1 MPTFAIGPDGYYHP
15 ATEEELRSLILHAR
29 AQRKQLRVR
38 GSAHSFPRAIYT
50 DGRNSQGSASQD
62 LDVLLDK
69 YRAVTLVP
77 LPDDPD
83 HALVEVEA
91 GCNLGRDPFDPA
103 KTSTWEN
110 SLNWQL
116 QREGY
121 ALEDMGGISHQTI
134 SGFLS
139 TSSSGGS
146 LTYAPADSVMRLRF
160 IDGTGEIHD
169 VSRDD
174 PDPDKRE
181 LFCAVG
187 VSMGLLGVLSKVW
200 LRVRRTYN
208 IFGSET
214 TSPTSTAA
222 IDLFGPGATDKPSLA
237 DFLRKASYS
246 RIMWWPQHGFDRVQ
260 VWQATR
266 MDPSPGFTP
275 KPYEELGR
283 APQLAA
289 LAGSLFYTILGNLDA
304 VAEVPGKLTDWF
316 ARLEGTLEGAP
327 DVNGCRD
334 PGVQIQPPPRVT
346 TDDVLGFLRDRLE
359 ASFADIAAAT
369 AEGSGLLASSQ
380 VRALIEGTGH
390 SLQAGLPSAL
400 AGAIT
405 KLVEL
410 LLTGGLGSPLA
421 QPLAEVLRDALPYV
435 IKHIIAPFVSD
446 GSEPFWDTWMCG
458 LPMDNQ
464 MDDRLWPTSFTEL
477 WVPLERATEVM
488 QTLQALYRG
497 GGDPVLAYEHTGAF
511 SCEIYAA
518 KASPFWMSPSYGTDV
533 LRINVFWFRKNA
545 GSASDEFFPR
555 FWKAL
560 KPFGWRPHWGKVL
573 PPTSPEWTSHYRE
586 QLPKLEA
593 FLALRDRLDPDRV
606 FLTQYW
612 QKSLGII

>member
-1 MPTFAIGPDGYYHP
+1 MTLIVPGPDGYCHP
-15 ATEEELRSLILHAR
+15 ATEEELRELILHAR
-29 AQRKQLRVR
+29 AQKKQLRVR
-38 GSAHSFPRAIYT
+38 GSAHSFPKAIYT
-50 DGRNSQGSASQD
+50 DGHNTQGAASED
-62 LDVLLDK
+62 FDVLLDR
-69 YRAVTLVP
+69 YRAVTWLP
-77 LPDDPD
+77 LPDDPG
-83 HALVEVEA
+83 HALVEIEA
-91 GCNLGRDPFDPA
+91 GCHLGKNPFDPA
-103 KTSTWEN
+103 KSSTWEN

-116 QREGY
+116 QRAGY
-121 ALEDMGGISHQTI
+121 ALEDLGGISHQTI

-146 LTYAPADSVMRLRF
+146 LTYAPTDSVVRLRF

-174 PDPDKRE
+174 PDPAKRE
-181 LFCAVG
+181 LFYAAG

-200 LRVRRTYN
+200 LRVRKTYN
-208 IFGSET
+208 VFGSET
-214 TSPTSTAA
+214 TSPISKAA
-222 IDLFGPGATDKPSLA
+222 VDLFGRGTGDRPSLGEFFRQA
-237 DFLRKASYS
+237 PYS
-246 RIMWWPQHGFDRVQ
+246 RIMWWPQHGFERVQ

-275 KPYEELGR
+275 RPYQELGR

-304 VAEVPGKLTDWF
+304 IADVPDKLTDWF
-316 ARLEGTLEGAP
+316 AQLEGTLEGAP

-334 PGVQIQPPPRVT
+334 PRSQTEPSPKHSV
-346 TDDVLGFLRDRLE
+346 DDVLSYLRSRIEVSL
-359 ASFADIAAAT
+359 AS
-369 AEGSGLLASSQ
+369 EGSTGEHKFPASPQ
-380 VRALIEGTGH
+380 ARALIEGTGH
-390 SLQAGLPSAL
+390 SLNDGLPRAL
-400 AGAIT
+400 AAAIT

-410 LLTGGLGSPLA
+410 LLTGGLESPLA
-421 QPLAEVLRDALPYV
+421 QPLAEVFRDALPYV

-477 WVPLERATEVM
+477 WVPMERSAEVM
-488 QTLQALYRG
+488 GALQELYRG

-511 SCEIYAA
+511 SCELYSARS
-518 KASPFWMSPSYGTDV
+518 SPFWMSPSYGRDT

-555 FWKAL
+555 FWRAL
-560 KPFGWRPHWGKVL
+560 KPFGLRPHWGKVL
-573 PPTSPEWTSHYRE
+573 PPASPEWTSHYRAE
-586 QLPKLEA
+586 YPMLEA
-593 FLALRDRLDPDRV
+593 FLALRNKLDPDGV

-612 QKSLGII
+612 RKNLGVP

>member
-1 MPTFAIGPDGYYHP
+1 MPTIAKGPDGYCHP
-15 ATEEELRSLILHAR
+15 ETEEEIRALILQAR
-29 AQRKQLRVR
+29 AEGRQLRVR

-50 DGRNSQGSASQD
+50 DGRNNQGSASKD
-62 LDVLLDK
+62 LDVLLDR
-69 YRAVTLVP
+69 YRAVTWVP

-91 GCNLGRDPFDPA
+91 GCHLGKNPFDPA

-116 QREGY
+116 QQKGY
-121 ALEDMGGISHQTI
+121 ALGDMGGISHQTI

-139 TSSSGGS
+139 TSSAGGS

-174 PDPDKRE
+174 PDPDKRA

-200 LRVRRTYN
+200 LRVRKTYN

-214 TSPTSTAA
+214 TSPTSAA
-222 IDLFGPGATDKPSLA
+222 AMDLFGPGADGKPSLA
-237 DFLRKASYS
+237 EFLRKAPYS
-246 RIMWWPQHGFDRVQ
+246 RLMWWPQHGFDRVQ

-266 MDPSPGFTP
+266 MDPSPGFSP

-283 APQLAA
+283 APRLAA
-289 LAGSLFYTILGNLDA
+289 LAGSLFYTVLGNLDD
-304 VAEVPGKLTDWF
+304 VTQVPGKLSDWF
-316 ARLEGTLEGAP
+316 TLLEGALEGAP

-334 PGVQIQPPPRVT
+334 AAAPSPPAARVT
-346 TDDVLGFLRDRLE
+346 TDEVLAYLRDRLE
-359 ASFADIAAAT
+359 ASLTKLDAVEGLGPLAT
-369 AEGSGLLASSQ
+369 TP
-380 VRALIEGTGH
+380 VRALIEGTGQ
-390 SLQAGLPSAL
+390 SLQRGLPSAL

-405 KLVEL
+405 KLTEL
-410 LLTGGLGSPLA
+410 LLTGALESPLA
-421 QPLAEVLRDALPYV
+421 QPLAEILRDTLPDS
-435 IKHIIAPFVSD
+435 IKYIIAPFVSD

-477 WVPLERATEVM
+477 WVPMDRSIEVM
-488 QTLQALYRG
+488 QSLQGLYRG

-511 SCEIYAA
+511 SCEIYSA
-518 KASPFWMSPSYGTDV
+518 KASPFWMSPSYGADA

-545 GSASDEFFPR
+545 GSASDAFFPR
-555 FWKAL
+555 FWRAL

-573 PPTSPEWTSHYRE
+573 PPASPEWTSHYRA
-586 QLPKLEA
+586 QLPKLDA
-593 FLALRDRLDPDRV
+593 FLALREQLDPGRV

-612 QKSLGII
+612 KKNLGID